1 MAYMV
6 KMNGKFAKCGRV
18 FAINALREKK
28 IDCCSCGFLYAFETK
43 SLPAKS
49 KEKEIFD
56 ECFLFEIGFG
66 AHSKTKGSMY
76 LSFKITLNSNVKVF
90 CDDNDAQSMVSYFS
104 LHAMNVGIL

>member
-1 MAYMV
+1 MLCV
-6 KMNGKFAKCGRV
+6 KE
-18 FAINALREKK
+18 EKK
-28 IDCCSCGFLYAFETK
+28 LIVVHAVFCTLSKRKICLQ
-43 SLPAKS
+43 KS
-49 KEKEIFD
+49 KKKEIFD